1 MSEID
6 DKLMEISDKI
16 NEHIMTVKGTLELVD
31 ASVSEEDL
39 HNLLL
44 KAVDR
49 MDDMQ
54 KLSAELFEALRQ
66 IIAKVGETKDQKND
80 EG

>member
-6 DKLMEISDKI
+6 DRLTGISDKI

-44 KAVDR
+44 KAIER
-49 MDDMQ
+49 MENMQ
-54 KLSAELFEALRQ
+54 KLSDELFKALRQ
-66 IIAKVGETKDQKND
+66 IIAKMSETKDQKN
-80 EG
+80 EEA

>member
-6 DKLMEISDKI
+6 DKLMGISDKI

-39 HNLLL
+39 HNVLL
-44 KAVDR
+44 KAIER
-49 MDDMQ
+49 MDSMQ
-54 KLSAELFEALRQ
+54 KLSDELFEALRQ
-66 IIAKVGETKDQKND
+66 IIAKVSETKKA
-80 EG
+80 EE

>member
-6 DKLMEISDKI
+6 DKLTGISDKI

-44 KAVDR
+44 KAIER
-49 MDDMQ
+49 MESMQ
-54 KLSAELFEALRQ
+54 KLSDELFEALRQ
-66 IIAKVGETKDQKND
+66 IITKVSETKKA
-80 EG
+80 EE

>member
-6 DKLMEISDKI
+6 DKLTEISDKI

-66 IIAKVGETKDQKND
+66 IIAKVGETKDQKID

>member
-1 MSEID
+1 MSEIN
-6 DKLMEISDKI
+6 DKLAGISDKI

-44 KAVDR
+44 KAIER
-49 MDDMQ
+49 MESMQ
-54 KLSAELFEALRQ
+54 KLSDELFEAFRQ
-66 IIAKVGETKDQKND
+66 IITKVSETKKT
-80 EG
+80 EE

>member
-6 DKLMEISDKI
+6 DRLTGISDKI

-44 KAVDR
+44 KAIER
-49 MDDMQ
+49 MENMQ
-54 KLSAELFEALRQ
+54 KLSDELFEVLRQ
-66 IIAKVGETKDQKND
+66 IIAKMSETKNLKNE